1 MLDHLRLHRIEFNI
15 SIAREH
21 IQIAVAEQQLRQL
34 VTTLPLC
41 QALMRLRGIGVITAM
56 ALFASVNNPQQ
67 FRNGRLAEHVYVITS
82 TLSTMIRDE
91 AKARLQAL
99 GAKVVGSVS
108 KKTTAL
114 IAGVNAGSKLDKA
127 VELAVT
133 ILEEDAFLKFLEQN
147 EVY

>member
-15 SIAREH
+15 SIACEH

-67 FRNGRLAEHVYVITS
+67 FCNGRLAEHVYVITG

-91 AKARLQAL
+91 AKARLQGL